1 MGIHITTLRTY
12 VRAMLKAAPK
22 SRLRLLKLKF
32 KVSIKFLGIIIVMG
46 MYVFVIMEVVRPA
59 EIIYDL
65 R

>member
-1 MGIHITTLRTY
+1 MGIHINTLRSY

-46 MYVFVIMEVVRPA
+46 MYS
-59 EIIYDL
+59 
-65 R
+65 